1 MPTMRTACVL
11 SIAASLVAAPLP
23 AAAAPAAEDTGELR
37 APPPPMAVAAP
48 EDAKPP
54 PVAPGETS
62 ATAAAN
68 PPEAR
73 ADGGSTAPAPD
84 EATAKPGSNAASAA
98 SEGTFSAE
106 ATNAPSRMR
115 PLQRAGWWS
124 VAGAAVLGTV
134 AGVLSSLARGQEDR
148 LNTLAGQIDPETFQ
162 FPTYA
167 DVQSDYEDALR
178 KGRRYA
184 TGAQVV
190 AGIAA
195 AALATGLVLMFVDA
209 RRQNKR
215 ARADRRRVRRRTAR
229 RRRARLRGLRL
240 SF

>member
-1 MPTMRTACVL
+1 MPAMRTACVL

-23 AAAAPAAEDTGELR
+23 AAAAPAGEDPSELR

-48 EDAKPP
+48 EDAKTP
-54 PVAPGETS
+54 PVAPDETS
-62 ATAAAN
+62 TTAAAKA
-68 PPEAR
+68 PEAP
-73 ADGGSTAPAPD
+73 AGTEPTAPAPD
-84 EATAKPGSNAASAA
+84 EATAKPGSNAAAA

-106 ATNAPSRMR
+106 AESAPARMR

-148 LNTLAGQIDPETFQ
+148 LNTIAGQVDPETFQ

-215 ARADRRRVRRRTAR
+215 ARADRRRARRHNGR